1 MRFIKML
8 VFTILIVALIATTL
22 LVSGCAIKF
31 KGTDV
36 DYEGTITKVY
46 NFDGFELARNS
57 GHNQPK

>member
-8 VFTILIVALIATTL
+8 VFTILITALIAATL
-22 LVSGCAIKF
+22 SVSGCAIKF

-46 NFDGFELARNS
+46 NFDGFELAQNTK
-57 GHNQPK
+57 PKLPK